1 MATEAE
7 LETVDTEGQSAP
19 AVTSQK
25 SVTVSDP
32 AVVALS
38 EVKLSSQK
46 TTNKSYK
53 SDCSNITR
61 PEGYLPVGQRPSVPL
76 VQSTIG
82 ITSEWLTEV
91 YTMRGFLKE
100 GGKVTSCNVKPLGEG
115 EGVMGLLAICTVELE
130 NAEAHAPLQFVA
142 KFSPCKTSMPG
153 FMLRSIFGAEAHWYN
168 DMEELDQGLGRPA
181 AFFIGAKLF
190 HKRFWKRKPV
200 FCMLVEMMPKPLYSR
215 TSGCDNLQHLR
226 LVMTSLASFHA
237 RWWKASKKE
246 EPLTWVSA
254 PGTDHMGLFKN
265 ALIFSVNK
273 GFPAL
278 ERCWGDTYKP
288 VLAMK
293 PVIMQ
298 KLKWFVREVYKPPLT
313 LCHGDVHLDNIF
325 FDESFPTG
333 MKMIDFG
340 NICIAQAGF
349 DVAYFLAQNIE
360 PELRRTCEAELM
372 LLYHERLVR
381 DGVEGYS
388 LDDCWRSY
396 RLNLF
401 RVLINVMF
409 VSYDQFA
416 ADAKR
421 KRGMFAETPTKEDE
435 KLRATYDATNRRM
448 AAALVDAKFDE
459 LLSSEG
465 KTMHNPCRFLPGVG
479 NFCA

>member
-7 LETVDTEGQSAP
+7 LETVDTEGQSTP

-142 KFSPCKTSMPG
+142 KFSPVRRPLSRTRVAATAPTAPAGRRARSTQLTRPARAPQCKTSMPG

-181 AFFIGAKLF
+181 AFFIGV
-190 HKRFWKRKPV
+190 P
-200 FCMLVEMMPKPLYSR
+200 S
-215 TSGCDNLQHLR
+215 
-226 LVMTSLASFHA
+226 
-237 RWWKASKKE
+237 
-246 EPLTWVSA
+246 
-254 PGTDHMGLFKN
+254 
-265 ALIFSVNK
+265 
-273 GFPAL
+273 
-278 ERCWGDTYKP
+278 
-288 VLAMK
+288 
-293 PVIMQ
+293 
-298 KLKWFVREVYKPPLT
+298 
-313 LCHGDVHLDNIF
+313 
-325 FDESFPTG
+325 
-333 MKMIDFG
+333 
-340 NICIAQAGF
+340 
-349 DVAYFLAQNIE
+349 
-360 PELRRTCEAELM
+360 
-372 LLYHERLVR
+372 
-381 DGVEGYS
+381 
-388 LDDCWRSY
+388 
-396 RLNLF
+396 
-401 RVLINVMF
+401 
-409 VSYDQFA
+409 
-416 ADAKR
+416 
-421 KRGMFAETPTKEDE
+421 
-435 KLRATYDATNRRM
+435 
-448 AAALVDAKFDE
+448 
-459 LLSSEG
+459 
-465 KTMHNPCRFLPGVG
+465 
-479 NFCA
+479 